1 MVTPLKVAAANFF
14 SFSVPSPYTV
24 LTAYIAAV
32 IRSLSAGS
40 EMAVLDFLEA
50 LLALDLA
57 EALRDRFPGETTMLS
72 DFEAML
78 AFDGVLDAALDLDF
92 DRREE
97 EFLLLRDDDLGGK
110 GSLIGLAD
118 VGAAVEAAVAANV
131 C

>member
-1 MVTPLKVAAANFF
+1 
-14 SFSVPSPYTV
+14 
-24 LTAYIAAV
+24 
-32 IRSLSAGS
+32 
-40 EMAVLDFLEA
+40 MAVLDFLEA

-72 DFEAML
+72 DFGAML
-78 AFDGVLDAALDLDF
+78 ALDGVLDAALDLDF

-97 EFLLLRDDDLGGK
+97 ELLLLRDDDLGGK